1 MGPSGNERA
10 RYSDSSLPGPQN
22 ESQYHDASSA
32 GANSRSSATYSYQ
45 QQQQQQQPHVNST
58 STGTSRASDSH
69 DIRNKHSSSTK
80 SETNFASPSS
90 QPKLRP
96 GWEAVKD
103 PASGLTYYWNID
115 TNETTWE
122 IPSM

>member
-45 QQQQQQQPHVNST
+45 QQQQQQQPHVNS
-58 STGTSRASDSH
+58 
-69 DIRNKHSSSTK
+69 SSTK